1 MINKK
6 WLKAI
11 NKIDFAFQPI
21 ICMESGVVLGYE
33 ALLRDFEKAGFK
45 SIDDFFDL
53 AYKEKV
59 LFKVDVE
66 LRKKALKKIKPVYD
80 KNNKIIIFFNLD
92 NRIIEMDDYRTGLT
106 SDILAELKLPKNFI
120 TFEVSEKYEFESFIK
135 AKTVLNLYIEQ
146 GFNVALDD
154 FGTGYSGLKMLYN
167 LNPKYIKIDRFF
179 ISDIVNDRRKRLYVT
194 NIVNI
199 AHQSNIQ
206 VIAEGIETLDE
217 FLVCEEVGC
226 DFVQG
231 YFIQKPTTEIA
242 KLKKNYLKK
251 RNKRKLLLNNNFN
264 LDDIYYSSNIYNDL
278 IDKYIISSST
288 DCDGI
293 ITSVSSAFCQISGYS
308 KQELIGK
315 KHNIVKHKDMRS
327 SIFKELWETIR
338 NGNIWDGEIKNMRKN
353 GESYWVEAKISP
365 NLNSNGEIIGF
376 TSIRQDITDRKKL
389 EQFVNVDYL
398 TKVWNKKYFDYI
410 LEKTINDLKNENRFI
425 TLALIDIDNFKAY
438 NDNYGHKKG
447 DEALQL
453 LTSCIS
459 KLLKKEEYLFRV
471 GGEEFAILIID
482 KNQDE
487 ILKLFNQIFKHIND
501 LKIEH
506 KKNNNVS
513 EYMTISCGIIC
524 TESKKIKK
532 NTNLFVNADILL
544 YEAKNSGKN
553 KIEISSKVY
562 NSSLNVRVEN

>member
-1 MINKK
+1 MITKK
-6 WLKAI
+6 WLKI
-11 NKIDFAFQPI
+11 ISKIDFAFQPI
-21 ICMESGVVLGYE
+21 ICIETGIVLGYE
-33 ALLRDFEKAGFK
+33 ALLRDYEKAGFK
-45 SIDDFFDL
+45 CIDDFFNL
-53 AYKEKV
+53 SYKEKV
-59 LFKVDVE
+59 LFSVDVE
-66 LRKKALKKIKPVYD
+66 LRKKALKKIKSVYER
-80 KNNKIIIFFNLD
+80 NNKIIIFFNLD
-92 NRIIEMDDYRTGLT
+92 NRIIEMDDYKTGLT
-106 SDILAELKLPKNFI
+106 SDILSELRLPKNFI

-251 RNKRKLLLNNNFN
+251 RNKRKILLNNNFN

-338 NGNIWDGEIKNMRKN
+338 NGNIWDGEIKNMRKD

-365 NLNSNGEIIGF
+365 NLNANGEIM
-376 TSIRQDITDRKKL
+376 
-389 EQFVNVDYL
+389 
-398 TKVWNKKYFDYI
+398 
-410 LEKTINDLKNENRFI
+410 
-425 TLALIDIDNFKAY
+425 A
-438 NDNYGHKKG
+438 
-447 DEALQL
+447 
-453 LTSCIS
+453 
-459 KLLKKEEYLFRV
+459 
-471 GGEEFAILIID
+471 
-482 KNQDE
+482 
-487 ILKLFNQIFKHIND
+487 
-501 LKIEH
+501 
-506 KKNNNVS
+506 
-513 EYMTISCGIIC
+513 
-524 TESKKIKK
+524 
-532 NTNLFVNADILL
+532 
-544 YEAKNSGKN
+544 
-553 KIEISSKVY
+553 
-562 NSSLNVRVEN
+562 

>member
-1 MINKK
+1 MINKR
-6 WLKAI
+6 WLKVI
-11 NKIDFAFQPI
+11 DKIDFAFQPI
-21 ICMESGVVLGYE
+21 VCMESGVVLGYE
-33 ALLRDFEKAGFK
+33 ALLRNYEKAGFK
-45 SIDDFFDL
+45 TIDDFFDL
-53 AYKEKV
+53 AYTEKV

-92 NRIIEMDDYRTGLT
+92 NRIIEMDDYQTGLT
-106 SDILAELKLPKNFI
+106 SDILLELGLPENFI

-167 LNPKYIKIDRFF
+167 LNPKYIKIDRFS

-206 VIAEGIETLDE
+206 VIAEGVETLDE
-217 FLVCEEVGC
+217 FHVCEEVGC

-231 YFIQKPTTEIA
+231 YFIQKPTTEIT

-251 RNKRKLLLNNNFN
+251 KIKRKILLNNNFN

-288 DCDGI
+288 DCHGI
-293 ITSVSSAFCQISGYS
+293 ITSVTSAFCYVSGYS
-308 KQELIGK
+308 RQELIGK
-315 KHNIVKHKDMRS
+315 SHNMVRHKDMNN
-327 SIFKELWETIR
+327 SIFKELWSTVR
-338 NGNIWDGEIKNMRKN
+338 NGNIWDGEIKNMKKN
-353 GESYWVEAKISP
+353 GESYWVEVKIIP
-365 NLNSNGEIIGF
+365 NFNTKGEIIGF
-376 TSIRQDITDRKKL
+376 TSLRQDITDRKI
-389 EQFVNVDYL
+389 VNIDYL
-398 TKVWNKKYFDYI
+398 TNVWNKKYFDYI
-410 LEKTINDLKNENRFI
+410 LEKTINDLKDKDRFI

-438 NDNYGHKKG
+438 NDYYGHKKG

-487 ILKLFNQIFKHIND
+487 ILELFDEIFKHIND
-501 LKIEH
+501 LEIEH
-506 KKNNNVS
+506 KKNNKVS

-553 KIEISSKVY
+553 KIEISSKLY
-562 NSSLNVRVEN
+562 NSSLNLKV